1 MYTALY
7 RREGRARAG
16 VGVGEQAL
24 RDVLGTLLNNLK
36 EKKFQLQNFEAMK
49 FTTQPDL

>member
-24 RDVLGTLLNNLK
+24 RHVGEALLDDRVVGVVGDADALSR
-36 EKKFQLQNFEAMK
+36 
-49 FTTQPDL
+49 